1 LTFGAIGQIVIAQGR
16 FMLHGRALAFSIL
29 AALTFLAV
37 SAVGQSVIST
47 HSGIVHFFEGAVYL
61 NDQPLESHLGRFSTI
76 PQGGE
81 LRTAKGRAE
90 VLLTPG
96 VFIRVGEQSIIRL
109 TANQLS
115 DTRVELLSGSAVV
128 DSAEPAS
135 GTSVKLLYKNWS
147 VHFLEQGVYRIN
159 SDPPHLW
166 VFQGKAEV
174 SGGGNDGVLLS
185 RGMDVAF
192 APTLVPSQS
201 PERDHP
207 RDGLSQWADGR
218 RQSISA
224 DNTIAANI
232 QDPATL
238 SISTPGVDS
247 FTSFPML
254 GLPSVGPSGV
264 YSSLGTYQPG
274 FSSIY
279 LPGYTYYPTY
289 TLLPLLIGPST
300 YVTPHRPVYGGVAP
314 ILPSR
319 LPSSS
324 PVGSPIPVR
333 PISPRPVPV
342 RPPAPHPIPV
352 HPAAT
357 PGIHP
362 GVHK

>member
-1 LTFGAIGQIVIAQGR
+1 MR
-16 FMLHGRALAFSIL
+16 YGRAYA
-29 AALTFLAV
+29 FLAL
-37 SAVGQSVIST
+37 AVIPLLAIFAGGQSVIST
-47 HSGIVHFFEGAVYL
+47 HSGVVHFFEGAVYL
-61 NDQPLESHLGRFSTI
+61 NDQPLESHLGRFTTI

-96 VFIRVGEQSIIRL
+96 VFIRVGEQSTIRL
-109 TANQLS
+109 VANQLS
-115 DTRVELLSGSAVV
+115 DTRVELLAGSAVV

-147 VHFLEQGVYRIN
+147 VHFLEQGVYRVN
-159 SDPPHLW
+159 SDPAHLW

-174 SGGGNDGVLLS
+174 SGGSQGDGLLLS

-192 APTLVPSQS
+192 APTLVPSQT

-207 RDGLSQWADGR
+207 RDGLSSWADGR

-238 SISTPGVDS
+238 SISTPSVDS
-247 FTSFPML
+247 FTNFPMI

-279 LPGYTYYPTY
+279 LPGYTYFPSY
-289 TLLPLLIGPST
+289 TLLPLLLGSSA
-300 YVTPHRPVYGGVAP
+300 YVTPYRPYYGGGVS
-314 ILPSR
+314 ILPPR
-319 LPSSS
+319 S
-324 PVGSPIPVR
+324 PVGGPIPMR
-333 PISPRPVPV
+333 PTISPRPAPV
-342 RPPAPHPIPV
+342 QPATPHPIPI
-352 HPAAT
+352 HPASPA
-357 PGIHP
+357 PVHA
-362 GVHK
+362 GVHR

>member
-1 LTFGAIGQIVIAQGR
+1 MLRGR
-16 FMLHGRALAFSIL
+16 GFPLLVLVVAPV
-29 AALTFLAV
+29 LAV
-37 SAVGQSVIST
+37 LAGGQSVIST
-47 HSGIVHFFEGAVYL
+47 HAGVVHFFEGAVYL

-81 LRTAKGRAE
+81 LRTEKGRAE

-96 VFIRVGEQSIIRL
+96 VFIRVGEQSTIRL
-109 TANQLS
+109 VANQLS
-115 DTRVELLSGSAVV
+115 DTRVELVTGSSVV

-159 SDPPHLW
+159 SNPAHMW

-174 SGGGNDGVLLS
+174 SGGNQGDGLLLS

-201 PERDHP
+201 SESDHP
-207 RDGLSQWADGR
+207 RDGLSGWADGR

-238 SISTPGVDS
+238 SISTPSVDS
-247 FTSFPML
+247 FTNFPMI

-264 YSSLGTYQPG
+264 YSSLGSYQPG
-274 FSSIY
+274 FNSMY
-279 LPGYTYYPTY
+279 LPGYTYFPSY
-289 TLLPLLIGPST
+289 TLLPLLLGPSA
-300 YVTPHRPVYGGVAP
+300 YLTPYHPVYGGVAP
-314 ILPSR
+314 ILPTR
-319 LPSSS
+319 S
-324 PVGSPIPVR
+324 PIGSPIPVR
-333 PISPRPVPV
+333 PISPHPRPVL
-342 RPPAPHPIPV
+342 PAMPHPIPIRPV
-352 HPAAT
+352 SP
-357 PGIHP
+357 PGTHV
-362 GVHK
+362 GVHR